1 MSVEVL
7 LVGNIIFSRT
17 TMATSY
23 WLIAFSL
30 MLHSIDDNRKSGAI
44 HYGGNAARLADCRL
58 ALFYSSLEKALP

>member
-23 WLIAFSL
+23 RHIANSL
-30 MLHSIDDNRKSGAI
+30 MHDNRKSGAI